1 MKHLTA
7 IIAVIIGSIL
17 VGCNQKIKQS
27 RLFVPKQ
34 IQWDTLKG
42 GFEDDTD
49 LYHKAFFVLYVSNDT
64 LYKIK
69 TENEL
74 INDSILTV
82 TSASCAEAFEIKEIT
97 PEMLVVERENKKDTI
112 FLAHYTDHKVH
123 KQSINR
129 VKQWIYGKYPAPE
142 IVIPN

>member
-7 IIAVIIGSIL
+7 IIAAIIGSAL
-17 VGCNQKIKQS
+17 VSCNQKIKHGG
-27 RLFVPKQ
+27 LFVPKQ

-82 TSASCAEAFEIKEIT
+82 TSASCAEAFEIRHVLKI
-97 PEMLVVERENKKDTI
+97 PRKGSIVVPCFALCCLFAFIWHLSLT
-112 FLAHYTDHKVH
+112 LSVA
-123 KQSINR
+123 
-129 VKQWIYGKYPAPE
+129 
-142 IVIPN
+142 

>member
-1 MKHLTA
+1 MKYLTA
-7 IIAVIIGSIL
+7 IIVAIIGSAL
-17 VGCNQKIKQS
+17 VSCNQKIKHS
-27 RLFVPKQ
+27 RFFVPKQ

-82 TSASCAEAFEIKEIT
+82 TSASCAEVFEIKEIT
-97 PEMLVVERENKKDTI
+97 PEMLIVERENKKDTI
-112 FLAHYTDHKVH
+112 FLAQYTYNKVH

-129 VKQWIYGKYPAPE
+129 VKQWIYGKYPTPE

>member
-1 MKHLTA
+1 MKYLTA
-7 IIAVIIGSIL
+7 IIVAIIGSAL
-17 VGCNQKIKQS
+17 VSCNQKIKHS

-64 LYKIK
+64 IYRIK

-82 TSASCAEAFEIKEIT
+82 TSVSCAEVFKIKEVT
-97 PEMLVVERENKKDTI
+97 PKMLIVERENKKDTF
-112 FLAHYTDHKVH
+112 FLAQYTDHNVH
-123 KQSINR
+123 KRSINR

>member
-1 MKHLTA
+1 MKFLTA
-7 IIAVIIGSIL
+7 IIAAIIGSAL
-17 VGCNQKIKQS
+17 ASCNQKIKHGG
-27 RLFVPKQ
+27 LLVPKQ

-74 INDSILTV
+74 INDSIITV

-97 PEMLVVERENKKDTI
+97 PEMLIVERENKKDTI
-112 FLAHYTDHKVH
+112 FLAHYTDHKVR

-129 VKQWIYGKYPAPE
+129 VKQWIYDKYPTPE
-142 IVIPN
+142 IVLPN

>member
-42 GFEDDTD
+42 GFEDDSD

-82 TSASCAEAFEIKEIT
+82 TSASCAETFEIKEIT
-97 PEMLVVERENKKDTI
+97 PEILIVERENKKDTI
-112 FLAHYTDHKVH
+112 FLAQYTYNKVH
-123 KQSINR
+123 KQSIKR
-129 VKQWIYGKYPAPE
+129 VTQWIYGKHPTPE

>member
-1 MKHLTA
+1 MKFLTA
-7 IIAVIIGSIL
+7 IIAAIIGSAL
-17 VGCNQKIKQS
+17 ASCNQKIKHGG
-27 RLFVPKQ
+27 LLIPKQ
-34 IQWDTLKG
+34 IQWNTLKG

-82 TSASCAEAFEIKEIT
+82 TSASCAEVFEIKEIT
-97 PEMLVVERENKKDTI
+97 PEMLIVERENKKDTI

-129 VKQWIYGKYPAPE
+129 VKQWIYGKYPTPE

>member
-1 MKHLTA
+1 MKYLTA
-7 IIAVIIGSIL
+7 IIVAIIGSAL
-17 VGCNQKIKQS
+17 VSCNQKIKHS

-64 LYKIK
+64 LYRIK

-74 INDSILTV
+74 INDSIFTV
-82 TSASCAEAFEIKEIT
+82 TPVSCAEVFKIKEVT
-97 PEMLVVERENKKDTI
+97 PKKLIVERENKKDTF
-112 FLAHYTDHKVH
+112 FLAQYTNHKVH
-123 KQSINR
+123 KRSINR

-142 IVIPN
+142 IVMPN

>member
-1 MKHLTA
+1 MKFLTA
-7 IIAVIIGSIL
+7 IIAAIIGSAL
-17 VGCNQKIKQS
+17 ASCNQKIKHGG
-27 RLFVPKQ
+27 LFVPKQ

-82 TSASCAEAFEIKEIT
+82 TSASCAEAFEIKETT
-97 PEMLVVERENKKDTI
+97 PEMLIVERENKKDTI
-112 FLAHYTDHKVH
+112 FLAQYTYHKVR

-129 VKQWIYGKYPAPE
+129 VKQWIYDKYPTPE
-142 IVIPN
+142 IVLPN

>member
-82 TSASCAEAFEIKEIT
+82 TSASCAEVFEIKEIT
-97 PEMLVVERENKKDTI
+97 PEILIVERENKKDTI
-112 FLAHYTDHKVH
+112 FLAHYTDHKVR

-129 VKQWIYGKYPAPE
+129 VKQWIYDKYPTPE
-142 IVIPN
+142 IVLPN

>member
-1 MKHLTA
+1 MKYLTA
-7 IIAVIIGSIL
+7 IIVAIIGFAL
-17 VGCNQKIKQS
+17 VSCNQKIKYS

-74 INDSILTV
+74 INDSILIV
-82 TSASCAEAFEIKEIT
+82 TSASCAEAFEIKETT
-97 PEMLVVERENKKDTI
+97 PEMLIVERENKNDTI
-112 FLAHYTDHKVH
+112 FLAQFTDTKCIRKV
-123 KQSINR
+123 
-129 VKQWIYGKYPAPE
+129 
-142 IVIPN
+142 

>member
-74 INDSILTV
+74 ILTV
-82 TSASCAEAFEIKEIT
+82 TSASCAEAFEIKETT
-97 PEMLVVERENKKDTI
+97 PEMLIVERENKKDTI
-112 FLAHYTDHKVH
+112 FLAQYTYHKVR

>member
-1 MKHLTA
+1 
-7 IIAVIIGSIL
+7 
-17 VGCNQKIKQS
+17 
-27 RLFVPKQ
+27 
-34 IQWDTLKG
+34 LKG

-49 LYHKAFFVLYVSNDT
+49 LYHKAFFVLYMSNDT

-97 PEMLVVERENKKDTI
+97 PEMLIVERENKKDTI

-129 VKQWIYGKYPAPE
+129 VKQWIYGKHPTPE

>member
-17 VGCNQKIKQS
+17 GGCNQKIKQS

-49 LYHKAFFVLYVSNDT
+49 LYHKALYVSNDT

-82 TSASCAEAFEIKEIT
+82 TSASCAEVFEIKEIT
-97 PEMLVVERENKKDTI
+97 PEILIVERENKKDTI
-112 FLAHYTDHKVH
+112 FLAQYTYNKVH
-123 KQSINR
+123 KQSIN
-129 VKQWIYGKYPAPE
+129 
-142 IVIPN
+142 

>member
-1 MKHLTA
+1 MKFLTA
-7 IIAVIIGSIL
+7 IITTIIGSAL
-17 VGCNQKIKQS
+17 VSCNHKIKHGG
-27 RLFVPKQ
+27 LFVPKQ

-42 GFEDDTD
+42 GFE
-49 LYHKAFFVLYVSNDT
+49 
-64 LYKIK
+64 
-69 TENEL
+69 
-74 INDSILTV
+74 
-82 TSASCAEAFEIKEIT
+82 IKEIT
-97 PEMLVVERENKKDTI
+97 PEMLIVERENKKDTI

>member
-1 MKHLTA
+1 M
-7 IIAVIIGSIL
+7 
-17 VGCNQKIKQS
+17 
-27 RLFVPKQ
+27 
-34 IQWDTLKG
+34 KG

-49 LYHKAFFVLYVSNDT
+49 LYHKAVFVLYGSNDT

-82 TSASCAEAFEIKEIT
+82 TSASCAETFEIKEIT
-97 PEMLVVERENKKDTI
+97 PEILIVERENKKDTI
-112 FLAHYTDHKVH
+112 FLAQYTYNKVH
-123 KQSINR
+123 KQSIKR
-129 VKQWIYGKYPAPE
+129 VTQWIYGKHPTPE

>member
-17 VGCNQKIKQS
+17 IGCNQKIKQS

-82 TSASCAEAFEIKEIT
+82 TSASCAESFEIKEIT
-97 PEMLVVERENKKDTI
+97 PEMLVVERENKKDSI
-112 FLAHYTDHKVH
+112 FLAQYTNHNVH

-129 VKQWIYGKYPAPE
+129 VKQWIYGKYPTPE